1 LDREIE
7 NQDREHRDAERE
19 CVRLAEQLNTAKE
32 AVQGKRQ
39 RLLEATLN
47 EHDLEAYFSEDLA
60 LGFSGLDGDQGLEAC
75 AREAVNRMQESDQDR
90 SHEQVQDALRKNY
103 EQHNSSVLRY
113 RPELKLVFDA
123 PEQPNVLRQRYCI
136 TLNWKGKDISLYEFI
151 QALQAEIE
159 LTETL
164 LEEQDRELFEN
175 ILTETISL
183 SLRGRIE
190 ESRKWTE
197 RMTATSPK
205 A

>member
-1 LDREIE
+1 MS
-7 NQDREHRDAERE
+7 N
-19 CVRLAEQLNTAKE
+19 
-32 AVQGKRQ
+32 
-39 RLLEATLN
+39 
-47 EHDLEAYFSEDLA
+47 SP
-60 LGFSGLDGDQGLEAC
+60 
-75 AREAVNRMQESDQDR
+75 
-90 SHEQVQDALRKNY
+90 LRKNY

-190 ESRKWTE
+190 ESRN
-197 RMTATSPK
+197 A
-205 A
+205 